1 MAEWLVEEG
10 IGESR
15 AICLHHGEIVAARL
29 DWPGTLVAGHV
40 ENAQLIARMKG
51 VARGT
56 ALFGNGEEAL
66 VDRLPPAASEGATL
80 RLEVL
85 RSAIAEKG
93 RLKRAQ
99 ARPTDA
105 LPCHMPSLARCL
117 NAEGRNVRI
126 VHRFPAACDWNGLWL
141 EARSGEIAFSGGSL
155 ILAPTPAMTLIDVD
169 GMPGEL
175 AKKAIPAI
183 SAAIARF
190 DIGGSIGLDFPTIQ
204 DKAGRRAI
212 DQALADALADFPHER
227 TAMNG
232 FGFVQIV
239 CRLARP
245 SLLQHLQSAPASAA
259 ARLLL
264 RHAERV
270 EEPGTILLRC
280 RSQVAERLRPE
291 WLDELRRRTGR
302 DLRVEKDDTLALEGG
317 FAQAIAA

>member
-29 DWPGTLVAGHV
+29 DWPGALVAGHV
-40 ENAQLIARMKG
+40 EDARLVARVKSS
-51 VARGT
+51 ARGT
-56 ALFGNGEEAL
+56 ALFCNGEEAL
-66 VDRLPPAASEGATL
+66 VDRLPGDASEGAML
-80 RLEVL
+80 RLEVV

-99 ARPTDA
+99 ARPTGAAPSD
-105 LPCHMPSLARCL
+105 MPSLAQRL
-117 NAEGRNVRI
+117 NDEGKAVRI
-126 VHRFPAACDWNGLWL
+126 VHRFPADCDWNDLWM
-141 EARSGEIAFSGGSL
+141 EARSGEIGFAGGSL

-169 GMPGEL
+169 GAAGEL
-175 AKKAIPAI
+175 ATRAIPAI
-183 SAAIARF
+183 TGAIARF
-190 DIGGSIGLDFPTIQ
+190 DIGGSIGVDFPTVQ

-212 DQALADALADFPHER
+212 DRALAQALADVPHER

-245 SLLQHLQSAPASAA
+245 SLLHRLHSAPASAA

-264 RHAERV
+264 RHAEQV
-270 EEPGTILLRC
+270 DDPGTILLCC
-280 RSQVAERLRPE
+280 RSEVADRLRPE

-302 DLRVEKDDTLALEGG
+302 NLLVEQDDTLALEGG
-317 FAQAIAA
+317 FAQAVTS